1 MLSVCCN
8 SINPTKLILQLD
20 VLLLSSTNS
29 MLFVPHETSSKG
41 WKLYLCIPYLSKQTI
56 VLLYLKDHSIYI
68 FTLDCLI
75 MQFHQ

>member
-8 SINPTKLILQLD
+8 SINPTKPILQLD

-29 MLFVPHETSSKG
+29 MLFVLQETSSKG
-41 WKLYLCIPYLSKQTI
+41 WKSLCTPYLSKQNI
-56 VLLYLKDHSIYI
+56 LFLYLPECGIYI
-68 FTLDCLI
+68 FTMNCLI